1 MRISDWSSDV
11 CSSDL
16 GRLMQRDLVAVPEYM
31 TVGQVIDYLREHNDL
46 TTDFWEI
53 FVVDE
58 QHKPIGTC
66 QLSWVLR
73 CPRGIPLSD
82 VMKREQTL
90 IPVDMDQEEVAL
102 RFQKYAL
109 ISAAV
114 VDGNG
119 RLVGMITVDDIVHII
134 QEEAGEDILR
144 LSGAGEGDIKQPIL
158 MTVRTRLSWLIVTL
172 GTAVITASVV
182 GPFQETISRYVIL
195 AVLMPIVS
203 GMGGNAGTQTM
214 AVAVRALAT
223 NQDRKSVG

>member
-1 MRISDWSSDV
+1 MRIGDWSSDV

-16 GRLMQRDLVAVPEYM
+16 
-31 TVGQVIDYLREHNDL
+31 L

-58 QHKPIGTC
+58 QHRPIGTC

-134 QEEAGEDILR
+134 Q
-144 LSGAGEGDIKQPIL
+144 
-158 MTVRTRLSWLIVTL
+158 
-172 GTAVITASVV
+172 
-182 GPFQETISRYVIL
+182 
-195 AVLMPIVS
+195 
-203 GMGGNAGTQTM
+203 
-214 AVAVRALAT
+214 
-223 NQDRKSVG
+223 DRKSTRLNSSH

>member
-1 MRISDWSSDV
+1 MH
-11 CSSDL
+11 
-16 GRLMQRDLVAVPEYM
+16 RDLVGLPEYM
-31 TVGQVIDYLREHNDL
+31 PVGQVIDYLREHNDL

-82 VMKREQTL
+82 VMKRAQTL

-102 RFQKYAL
+102 RFQKYSL

-119 RLVGMITVDDIVHII
+119 RL
-134 QEEAGEDILR
+134 
-144 LSGAGEGDIKQPIL
+144 
-158 MTVRTRLSWLIVTL
+158 
-172 GTAVITASVV
+172 
-182 GPFQETISRYVIL
+182 
-195 AVLMPIVS
+195 
-203 GMGGNAGTQTM
+203 
-214 AVAVRALAT
+214 
-223 NQDRKSVG
+223 DRKSTLLNSSHYCATR